1 MRDSLFVL
9 DKEKELAL
17 CTPIKTTMMLLVV
30 LYHSCVMWG
39 GSWFAEPAVQS
50 HALGVFALWLNTFH
64 VPVFVFMSG
73 YLYAYLK
80 GETGRYGNMPVV
92 MAKKAKRLL
101 VPYAFACTVW
111 VVPFWI
117 LFNGPDQV
125 IDKYLLAGSPSQ
137 LWFLVMLF
145 MVFLLFE
152 LLWKLLGRRMLAVSA
167 GTVACAVALYCF
179 GCVLGRVLP
188 IDIGQVANAC
198 QFACIFWAGMAFR
211 ALPTQSFWRV
221 SPVVPFAAHLLL
233 FALVLF
239 VGAREGAAFSVA
251 SIALWPVVRLAGVAM
266 AMSVLGRVCVR
277 FGVTES
283 RRGGFSRNP
292 ASASTCSTN
301 RLSR

>member
-50 HALGVFALWLNTFH
+50 HALGVFAQWLNTFH

-80 GETGRYGNMPVV
+80 GETDRYGSMPVV

-101 VPYAFACTVW
+101 VPYAFACAVW
-111 VVPFWI
+111 VVPFWV

-125 IDKYLLAGSPSQ
+125 VDKYLLAGSPSQ

-152 LLWKLLGRRMLAVSA
+152 LLWKLLGRQMLSVSA
-167 GTVACAVALYCF
+167 GTIACAAALYCC
-179 GCVLGRVLP
+179 GCVLGRMFPV
-188 IDIGQVANAC
+188 DVGQVASAFR
-198 QFACIFWAGMAFR
+198 FACIFWAGMAFR
-211 ALPTQSFWRV
+211 ALPTQLFWKI
-221 SPVVPFAAHLLL
+221 PPGAPFIAHSLL
-233 FALVLF
+233 FAFALF
-239 VGAREGAAFSVA
+239 MGAQEGAAFSVA
-251 SIALWPVVRLAGVAM
+251 SIALWPVVRLAGIAM
-266 AMSVLGRVCVR
+266 VGPS
-277 FGVTES
+277 
-283 RRGGFSRNP
+283 
-292 ASASTCSTN
+292 
-301 RLSR
+301 

>member
-1 MRDSLFVL
+1 
-9 DKEKELAL
+9 
-17 CTPIKTTMMLLVV
+17 
-30 LYHSCVMWG
+30 
-39 GSWFAEPAVQS
+39 
-50 HALGVFALWLNTFH
+50 
-64 VPVFVFMSG
+64 
-73 YLYAYLK
+73 
-80 GETGRYGNMPVV
+80 
-92 MAKKAKRLL
+92 
-101 VPYAFACTVW
+101 
-111 VVPFWI
+111 
-117 LFNGPDQV
+117 
-125 IDKYLLAGSPSQ
+125 
-137 LWFLVMLF
+137 MLF

-188 IDIGQVANAC
+188 VDIGQVANAC

-211 ALPTQSFWRV
+211 ALPTQSFWGV

-277 FGVTES
+277 FGVREI
-283 RRGGFSRNP
+283 RRGGGVLTKSCFGVYLFHQQVVQVVISLLNVPSVPPLALALTCFTVSLAVSLAITVTLRRFSATRF
-292 ASASTCSTN
+292 
-301 RLSR
+301 LVGG